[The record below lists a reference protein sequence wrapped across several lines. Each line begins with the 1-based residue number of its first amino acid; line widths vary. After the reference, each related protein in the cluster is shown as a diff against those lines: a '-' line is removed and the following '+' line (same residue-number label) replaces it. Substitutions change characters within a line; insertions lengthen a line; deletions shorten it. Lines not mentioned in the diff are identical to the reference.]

1 MDFPMRH
8 YLEIWNLAINKL
20 MNQCQFIKSDGTR
33 CEANSVNGSEYCFSH
48 NPDFKDAKLAAVI
61 RGGLNRKHYEA
72 YGEPIVI
79 EKPEDI
85 KKLLAETINGVW
97 TGKIPANQPANTI
110 GFLARCWIDAHQTFE
125 FDNRLDLIEQEME
138 KLKI

>member
-1 MDFPMRH
+1 
-8 YLEIWNLAINKL
+8 
-20 MNQCQFIKSDGTR
+20 MNRCQFIKSDGTR
-33 CEANSVNGSEYCFSH
+33 CEANSVNDSEYCFSH

-85 KKLLAETINGVW
+85 KKLLAETIINFKFVSKKTNIKLYSQKSLGLLMPSSDISPKDVST
-97 TGKIPANQPANTI
+97 TGGGI
-110 GFLARCWIDAHQTFE
+110 
-125 FDNRLDLIEQEME
+125 
-138 KLKI
+138 